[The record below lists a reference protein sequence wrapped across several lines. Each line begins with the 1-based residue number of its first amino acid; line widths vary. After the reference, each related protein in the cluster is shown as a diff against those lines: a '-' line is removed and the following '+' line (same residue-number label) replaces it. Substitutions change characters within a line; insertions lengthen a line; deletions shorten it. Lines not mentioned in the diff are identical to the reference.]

1 VKEKYFLVQR
11 LKEEQKR
18 EKSKLLENE
27 RQKNTLL
34 NELELMRM
42 IRAQEVLQDLKIR
55 GFKKIENM
63 KISDL
68 ERKGELDYD
77 VVMNFY

>member
-1 VKEKYFLVQR
+1 MKEKYFLVQR

-34 NELELMRM
+34 NKLELMRM

>member
-68 ERKGELDYD
+68 ERNGELDYD

>member
-1 VKEKYFLVQR
+1 MKEKYFLVQR

-42 IRAQEVLQDLKIR
+42 IRAQEVLQELKIR

-68 ERKGELDYD
+68 ERNGELDYD

>member
-42 IRAQEVLQDLKIR
+42 IRAQEVLQELKIR

-68 ERKGELDYD
+68 ERNGELDYD

>member
-1 VKEKYFLVQR
+1 MKEKYFLVQR

-34 NELELMRM
+34 NELELIRM
-42 IRAQEVLQDLKIR
+42 IRAQEVLKDLKIR

>member
-1 VKEKYFLVQR
+1 
-11 LKEEQKR
+11 
-18 EKSKLLENE
+18 
-27 RQKNTLL
+27 
-34 NELELMRM
+34 M